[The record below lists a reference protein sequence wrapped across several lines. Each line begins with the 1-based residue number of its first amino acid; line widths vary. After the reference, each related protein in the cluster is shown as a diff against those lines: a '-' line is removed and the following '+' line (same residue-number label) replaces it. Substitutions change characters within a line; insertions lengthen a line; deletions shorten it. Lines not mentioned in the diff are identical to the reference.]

1 VYAPSKRNPKRCGV
15 QRLEPETA
23 VVWTAGKARIKSQES
38 LFTVSGRARSTKLAR
53 QFLATD
59 ALSKKKV
66 QIKLERTKNE
76 AELSSCESKLTRPKL
91 VSERGRAAA
100 EKLRIR

>member
-1 VYAPSKRNPKRCGV
+1 V
-15 QRLEPETA
+15 QRLGPETA

-38 LFTVSGRARSTKLAR
+38 LFTVSGRARSTELAR

-66 QIKLERTKNE
+66 QIKLQRTKNE
-76 AELSSCESKLTRPKL
+76 ARIVELRKQIEATKTRL
-91 VSERGRAAA
+91 
-100 EKLRIR
+100 EKGKD